1 MHMKLALFDG
11 RVASTGSANWQ
22 TGARYANHENYIETT
37 ESDIVGCY
45 AKRFTALAGGVLT
58 PSDCEKAHFGPDEPL
73 HTFVGHIIDE
83 ASTSLEIA
91 MFTAKAF
98 AYRENGRETS
108 LFTKLIEAVERGVE
122 VTLVTDHGIAEASE
136 YYGQLSDDDPTDEWL
151 EERGV
156 RVIRADNNFGRYA
169 SMHHKFMIVDR
180 ERVLTGAYNWYYDS
194 SFLNDEDILVLD
206 APDLVSQFGAEF
218 LDLIWRY
225 GSDQE
230 QLTWPSASLDLS
242 VLHGQTRWGDELYV
256 LGSLPELGEWK
267 REHALHLEVKNWPS
281 WQTTLHLP
289 MGVRFEWKLLI
300 HRADGSWQWESGYNR
315 QSQTPLSGGAIE
327 ASFR

>member
-1 MHMKLALFDG
+1 
-11 RVASTGSANWQ
+11 
-22 TGARYANHENYIETT
+22 
-37 ESDIVGCY
+37 
-45 AKRFTALAGGVLT
+45 
-58 PSDCEKAHFGPDEPL
+58 
-73 HTFVGHIIDE
+73 
-83 ASTSLEIA
+83 
-91 MFTAKAF
+91 
-98 AYRENGRETS
+98 
-108 LFTKLIEAVERGVE
+108 
-122 VTLVTDHGIAEASE
+122 
-136 YYGQLSDDDPTDEWL
+136 
-151 EERGV
+151 
-156 RVIRADNNFGRYA
+156 NNFGRYA

-206 APDLVSQFGAEF
+206 TPNLVSQFAAEF

-230 QLTWPSASLDLS
+230 QLTWPSASVDLS
-242 VLHGQTRWGDELYV
+242 VLHDQTRWGDELYV

-267 REHALHLEVKNWPS
+267 LEHALHLEPNNWPS

-289 MGVRFEWKLLI
+289 AGVRFEWKLLI

-315 QSQTPLSGGAIE
+315 QAQTPLSGGAID